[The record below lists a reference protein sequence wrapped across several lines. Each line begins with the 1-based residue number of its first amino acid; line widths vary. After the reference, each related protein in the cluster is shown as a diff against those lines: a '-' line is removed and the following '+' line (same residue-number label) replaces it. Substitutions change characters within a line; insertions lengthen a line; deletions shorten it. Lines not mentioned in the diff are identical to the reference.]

1 MQKGNSNNNNNNN
14 NSFLSKKIFQYPGS
28 TIHKPPF
35 FSFTIDNMLLKIEPD
50 LNNSILSNCEQ
61 ILKVTAI
68 KDLNEIILN
77 VAELQIHK
85 VSSSTISIIGFQT
98 IQNEDQLIII
108 FGETLKKGNTID
120 LSITYSAGY
129 YYLNGSFS
137 INKPKNGFHFISS
150 TFEKISPA
158 KQAWTQG
165 QTSESR
171 YWFPCLD
178 YPNMKFPVNLQIKSP
193 KDYIVISNGK
203 LIAKKIDDKNNTI
216 TWEWEEKNPIPSYLV
231 SVVIGKFEE
240 IKSKFHTIPLYFY
253 WPKEIPK
260 EDAILTFSETPQ
272 ILEFFENYFDI
283 KYPYAK
289 YAQVTVDEFEF
300 GGMENNSCTTLTRN
314 ILHDKKTSMDYN
326 HDVFLIS
333 HEIAH
338 QWYGNL
344 VTCNEWSHI
353 WLNEGFATYC
363 ELLYWEKSRGT
374 NEFYLNLLKYADKY
388 FEEGEKF
395 YKRSVV
401 TKVYKHPD
409 ELFDAHSYEKGGCIL
424 HMIRNQIGE
433 DLFKKCLMN
442 YLEKYKGRTVE
453 TENFQKIIEETSGKS
468 MNTFFDQWVYRKGHP
483 ELDVEILLE
492 NSNTEDK
499 NENKITRLKVKIK
512 QSQELNDSSD
522 TSNIFEFPLEI
533 RLISSNDKGET
544 EEQINTMLI
553 NKKTTEH
560 IFYMQ
565 KNSKIEWVSIDPQFK
580 ILKKVKSIKVVD
592 EKKEIQIKDLL
603 KNQLHNG
610 KTIIERIEAMRLLKN
625 FYSKDIASN
634 LKEIIMKEN
643 FYGVSVE
650 AANTLG
656 SFFDKNDFVKSDT
669 AYQILKMFLWDKKL
683 FNKLHSEIKQSII
696 KNIGR
701 FEREESI
708 NLLEP
713 FINNENYEESDFVKS
728 VVATAIGKSSINSS
742 SKTKMQR
749 IIPSLMKLINH
760 DNTFQNI
767 VATGAIN
774 GLKELSNDTNK
785 NIVTD
790 IADFLVNNTEEYNKY
805 FIRSTATSA
814 LGKFL
819 YMKDYNK
826 NSNDF
831 NQKIFEQLLKLLKDK
846 RRKIKIN
853 ACTALADDHAK
864 FGTKIDPKIFQVIN
878 ALIDVAQY
886 DIDGFVRRRA
896 ETSFNI
902 IRERINEWSAN
913 PQELAI
919 KIREIR
925 NEKEVK

>member
-1 MQKGNSNNNNNNN
+1 MQKGNSNNNNFSN
-14 NSFLSKKIFQYPGS
+14 KKIFQYPGS
-28 TIHKPPF
+28 TIHNPPF

-50 LNNSILSNCEQ
+50 LNNSILSKCEQ

-68 KDLNEIILN
+68 QDLNEIILN
-77 VAELQIHK
+77 VAELKIHK
-85 VSSSTISIIGFQT
+85 VSSSAISIIDFQ
-98 IQNEDQLIII
+98 IVQKEDKLIII
-108 FGETLKKGNTID
+108 LGETLKKGNKID
-120 LSITYSAGY
+120 LSIIYSAGY

-150 TFEKISPA
+150 TFEKKSQA

-178 YPNMKFPVNLQIKSP
+178 YPKMKFSVNLQIKSQ
-193 KDYIVISNGK
+193 KDYMVISNGK
-203 LIAKKIDDKNNTI
+203 LISKKIDDENNTI

-231 SVVIGKFEE
+231 SVVIGKFAE
-240 IKSKFHTIPLYFY
+240 IESKFHTIPLYFY
-253 WPKEIPK
+253 WPIEIPK

-272 ILEFFENYFDI
+272 ILEFFENYFGI
-283 KYPYAK
+283 KYPYEK
-289 YAQVTVDEFEF
+289 YAQVAVDEFEF

-314 ILHDKKTSMDYN
+314 ILHDKKTAIDYN
-326 HDVFLIS
+326 HDLFLIS

-388 FEEGEKF
+388 FEEVDKF

-424 HMIRNQIGE
+424 HMIRNHIGE
-433 DLFKKCLMN
+433 DLFKKCLKVYIEEYN
-442 YLEKYKGRTVE
+442 GKTVE
-453 TENFQKIIEETSGKS
+453 TDNFQKIIEETSGKS
-468 MNTFFDQWVYRKGHP
+468 MHTFFDQWIYRKGHP
-483 ELDVEILLE
+483 ELDVEISLE
-492 NSNTEDK
+492 HSNNEDD
-499 NENKITRLKVKIK
+499 NENKITRLKVKII
-512 QSQELNDSSD
+512 QSQELNDITD

-533 RLISSNDKGET
+533 RLISSNHKGEID
-544 EEQINTMLI
+544 EHINTILI
-553 NKKTTEH
+553 NKKITEY
-560 IFYMQ
+560 IFHMQ
-565 KNSKIEWVSIDPQFK
+565 KNSIIEWVSIDPQFK

-592 EKKEIQIKDLL
+592 ETKEIQIKDLL
-603 KNQLHNG
+603 KKQLHNG
-610 KTIIERIEAMRLLKN
+610 KTIIERIEAARLLKN
-625 FYSKDIASN
+625 FYSKDIVSD
-634 LKEIIMKEN
+634 LKEVIIKDN

-650 AANTLG
+650 AANTIG
-656 SFFDKNDFVKSDT
+656 SFFDKNDFVKSDR
-669 AYQILKMFLWDKKL
+669 AYQILKMFLLDNKL

-696 KNIGR
+696 KNIGK

-713 FINNENYEESDFVKS
+713 FINDENYEESDFVKS
-728 VVATAIGKSSINSS
+728 AAANAIGKSSMNLS
-742 SKTKMQR
+742 SKIKMQR

-774 GLKELSNDTNK
+774 GLKELSNDINK

-790 IADFLVNNTEEYNKY
+790 IADFLVNNTEYYNEY

-819 YMKDYNK
+819 YLKNTNK
-826 NSNDF
+826 NSNNF
-831 NQKIFEQLLKLLKDK
+831 NQKVFDQLLKLLKDR

-853 ACTALADDHAK
+853 ACTALADDNSK
-864 FGTKIDPKIFQVIN
+864 FSTTIDPKIIQVIN

-896 ETSFNI
+896 ETSLNI
-902 IRERINEWSAN
+902 IRERINEWSAK

-919 KIREIR
+919 KIRETR
-925 NEKEVK
+925 NEKGEIIR

>member
-14 NSFLSKKIFQYPGS
+14 NNNFSSKKIFQYPGS
-28 TIHKPPF
+28 TIHNPPF

-50 LNNSILSNCEQ
+50 LNNSILSKCEQ

-68 KDLNEIILN
+68 QDLNEIILN
-77 VAELQIHK
+77 VAELKIHK
-85 VSSSTISIIGFQT
+85 VSSSAISIIDFQT
-98 IQNEDQLIII
+98 VQKDDKLIII
-108 FGETLKKGNTID
+108 LGETLKKGNKID
-120 LSITYSAGY
+120 LSIIYSAGY

-137 INKPKNGFHFISS
+137 INKPKNGFHFVSS
-150 TFEKISPA
+150 TFEKKSQA

-178 YPNMKFPVNLQIKSP
+178 YPKMKFPVNLQIKSQ
-193 KDYIVISNGK
+193 KDYMVISNGR
-203 LIAKKIDDKNNTI
+203 LISKKIDDKKT
-216 TWEWEEKNPIPSYLV
+216 
-231 SVVIGKFEE
+231 
-240 IKSKFHTIPLYFY
+240 
-253 WPKEIPK
+253 
-260 EDAILTFSETPQ
+260 AI
-272 ILEFFENYFDI
+272 
-283 KYPYAK
+283 
-289 YAQVTVDEFEF
+289 
-300 GGMENNSCTTLTRN
+300 
-314 ILHDKKTSMDYN
+314 DYN
-326 HDVFLIS
+326 HDLFLIS

-338 QWYGNL
+338 QWCGNL

-374 NEFYLNLLKYADKY
+374 NEFYLNLLRYADKY
-388 FEEGEKF
+388 FEEVDKF

-424 HMIRNQIGE
+424 HMIRKHIGE
-433 DLFKKCLMN
+433 DLFKKCLKVYIEEYN
-442 YLEKYKGRTVE
+442 GKTVE
-453 TENFQKIIEETSGKS
+453 TDNFQKIIEETSGKS
-468 MNTFFDQWVYRKGHP
+468 MHTFFDQWIYRKGHP
-483 ELDVEILLE
+483 ELDIEISLE
-492 NSNTEDK
+492 HSNNEDD
-499 NENKITRLKVKIK
+499 NENKITRLKVKII
-512 QSQELNDSSD
+512 QSQELNDITD

-544 EEQINTMLI
+544 EEQINTILI
-553 NKKTTEH
+553 NKKITEY
-560 IFYMQ
+560 IFYIQ
-565 KNSKIEWVSIDPQFK
+565 KNSTIEWVSIDPQFK

-592 EKKEIQIKDLL
+592 ETKEIQIKDLL
-603 KNQLHNG
+603 KKQLHNG
-610 KTIIERIEAMRLLKN
+610 KTIIERIEAARLLKN
-625 FYSKDIASN
+625 FYSKDIVYD
-634 LKEIIMKEN
+634 LKEVIMKDN

-650 AANTLG
+650 AVNTIG
-656 SFFDKNDFVKSDT
+656 SFFDKNDFVKSDK
-669 AYQILKMFLWDKKL
+669 AYQILKMFLLDNKL

-696 KNIGR
+696 KNIGK

-713 FINNENYEESDFVKS
+713 FINDENYEESDFVES
-728 VVATAIGKSSINSS
+728 AAATAIGKSSMNSS
-742 SKTKMQR
+742 SKIKMQR

-774 GLKELSNDTNK
+774 GLKELSNDINK

-790 IADFLVNNTEEYNKY
+790 IADFLVNNTEYYNEY

-819 YMKDYNK
+819 YLKNTNK
-826 NSNDF
+826 NSNNF
-831 NQKIFEQLLKLLKDK
+831 NQKVFDQLLKLLKDR

-853 ACTALADDHAK
+853 ACTALADDNSK
-864 FGTKIDPKIFQVIN
+864 FSTTIDPKIIQVIN

-896 ETSFNI
+896 ETSLNI
-902 IRERINEWSAN
+902 IRERINEWSAK

-919 KIREIR
+919 KIRETR
-925 NEKEVK
+925 NEKGENN

>member
-1 MQKGNSNNNNNNN
+1 MQKVNSNNNNV
-14 NSFLSKKIFQYPGS
+14 SSKKIFQYPGS
-28 TIHKPPF
+28 TIHNPPI
-35 FSFTIDNMLLKIEPD
+35 FSFSIDNMLLKIEPD
-50 LNNSILSNCEQ
+50 LDNSILSNCEQ

-77 VAELQIHK
+77 VAELKIHK
-85 VSSSTISIIGFQT
+85 VSSSAISIIDFQI
-98 IQNEDQLIII
+98 IQKEDKLIII
-108 FGETLKKGNTID
+108 LGETLKKGNSID
-120 LSITYSAGY
+120 LSIIYSAGY
-129 YYLNGSFS
+129 YYLNGSFT

-150 TFEKISPA
+150 TFEKKSPA

-165 QTSESR
+165 QASESR

-178 YPNMKFPVNLQIKSP
+178 YPNMKFPVNLQIKSQQ
-193 KDYIVISNGK
+193 DYIVISNGK
-203 LIAKKIDDKNNTI
+203 LISKKIDDKKNII
-216 TWEWEEKNPIPSYLV
+216 TWEWEEKNPIPAYLV
-231 SVVIGKFEE
+231 SVVIGKFAEM
-240 IKSKFHTIPLYFY
+240 KSKFHTIPLYFY
-253 WPKEIPK
+253 WPNEIPK

-283 KYPYAK
+283 KYPYEK
-289 YAQVTVDEFEF
+289 YAQVAVDEFEF

-314 ILHDKKTSMDYN
+314 ILHDKKTAIDYN
-326 HDVFLIS
+326 HDLFLIS

-338 QWYGNL
+338 QWLGNL

-388 FEEGEKF
+388 FEEVDKF

-401 TKVYKHPD
+401 TKIYKHPD

-424 HMIRNQIGE
+424 HMIRNHIGE
-433 DLFKKCLMN
+433 DLFKKCLKV
-442 YLEKYKGRTVE
+442 YIEKYKKKTVE
-453 TENFQKIIEETSGKS
+453 TENFQKIIEEISGKNMYS
-468 MNTFFDQWVYRKGHP
+468 FFDQWVYRKGHP
-483 ELDVEILLE
+483 ELDVEFSLE
-492 NSNTEDK
+492 NNNREYN
-499 NENKITRLKVKIK
+499 NENKITRLKVKII
-512 QSQELNDSSD
+512 QSQELNDNTY

-533 RLISSNDKGET
+533 QLISSNDKGET
-544 EEQINTMLI
+544 EEQINTIQI
-553 NKKTTEH
+553 NKKITEH
-560 IFYMQ
+560 IFHMQ

-580 ILKKVKSIKVVD
+580 ILKKVKSIKVID
-592 EKKEIQIKDLL
+592 EKRVIQIKDLL

-610 KTIIERIEAMRLLKN
+610 KTIIERIDAVRLLKN
-625 FYSKDIASN
+625 FYSKDIVSD
-634 LKEIIMKEN
+634 LKEVIINDN

-650 AANTLG
+650 AANTIG
-656 SFFDKNDFVKSDT
+656 SFFDKNDFVKSDA
-669 AYQILKMFLWDKKL
+669 AYQILKMFLLDIKL

-713 FINNENYEESDFVKS
+713 LINNENYEQNDFVKS
-728 VVATAIGKSSINSS
+728 TAATSIGKSSINLPSNI
-742 SKTKMQR
+742 KIQR
-749 IIPSLMKLINH
+749 IIPCLMKLINN

-774 GLKELSNDTNK
+774 GLKELSNDINK
-785 NIVTD
+785 NIVTS

-819 YMKDYNK
+819 YMKDDNK
-826 NSNDF
+826 NLNNI
-831 NQKIFEQLLKLLKDK
+831 NQKVFDQLLKLLNDR

-853 ACTALADDHAK
+853 ACTALADDNAK
-864 FGTKIDPKIFQVIN
+864 FSTTIDPKIFQIIN

-902 IRERINEWSAN
+902 IREKINEWSAK
-913 PQELAI
+913 PHELAI
-919 KIREIR
+919 KVRETR
-925 NEKEVK
+925 NEKGGNN